1 MRLDEALLRVAE
13 TCERHGIEYALAGGF
28 AYAVYCT
35 PRATV
40 DIDIVA
46 IGDPARLEAALIS
59 AFPTVYR
66 NTVPMEYPLVRVH
79 RFLLIDTDEE
89 IVLDVLEPT
98 RSSFGADVAA
108 HTRTVDFHDREL
120 RVVAPEHLYAMKRAS
135 SRRQDQLDADELFA
149 SVGETFDPKLVDRWV
164 DRNDTSRD

>member
-13 TCERHGIEYALAGGF
+13 TCERNGIEYALAGGF
-28 AYAVYCT
+28 AYAIYCT

-46 IGDPARLEAALIS
+46 VGDPARLEAALIS
-59 AFPTVYR
+59 AFATVYR

-89 IVLDVLEPT
+89 IVLDALEPT
-98 RSSFGADVAA
+98 RTSFGAEVAA
-108 HTRTVDFHDREL
+108 HTRNVEFRKHTV
-120 RVVAPEHLYAMKRAS
+120 RVVAPEHLYAMKRSS
-135 SRRQDQLDADELFA
+135 SRPQDQLDADELLA
-149 SVGETFDPKLVDRWV
+149 SVGDSFDPSLVDRWI
-164 DRNDTSRD
+164 